1 MSDTLSRNVVICN
14 RRGLHAR
21 ASAKFCSLAS
31 EQNAVIRVRK
41 DDVEV
46 GGCSIMGL
54 LMLGAGKGS
63 TITLTATGKDASA
76 ALDALAALIE
86 NRFHEED

>member
-1 MSDTLSRNVVICN
+1 MSDPLSRDVVICN

-21 ASAKFCSLAS
+21 ASAKFCALAA
-31 EQNAVIRVRK
+31 EQDAVIRVRK
-41 DDVEV
+41 DDMEV

-63 TITLTATGKDASA
+63 TITLTATGKGASA